1 MLLYIFIF
9 VYLVGLSTIY
19 TYFEEKK
26 DDIKLLTIPTFIIFL
41 VFDGFRNSSV
51 GGDLNFYVNVFKEN
65 SLQIPELSN
74 IFKSRFEIGYIL
86 LNNSVRYFSD
96 NYTILLFSFAIIT
109 LSIWFYVFWNYSE
122 NIFISLIIYFS
133 SLGMLLYSF
142 SNIRQGLSISVGL
155 LGFHFFTKEKYIRG
169 LLCTL
174 IATLFHI
181 TGIICILFLL
191 LRKTKL
197 SLKVFIVAFLG
208 IIFTFPFLKGFS
220 DAFVNIFPQY

>member
-26 DDIKLLTIPTFIIFL
+26 DEIKLLTIPTFIIFL

-96 NYTILLFSFAIIT
+96 NNIID
-109 LSIWFYVFWNYSE
+109 LV
-122 NIFISLIIYFS
+122 L
-133 SLGMLLYSF
+133 
-142 SNIRQGLSISVGL
+142 
-155 LGFHFFTKEKYIRG
+155 
-169 LLCTL
+169 
-174 IATLFHI
+174 
-181 TGIICILFLL
+181 CILELFWEY
-191 LRKTKL
+191 
-197 SLKVFIVAFLG
+197 F
-208 IIFTFPFLKGFS
+208 
-220 DAFVNIFPQY
+220 Y